1 MRSVQEVRQALAGRA
16 DPGILGAGDLEEV
29 QQPGAHGVLG
39 LLVRAAQQVQQ
50 SREGVLD
57 VAAEHVEIGHEQ
69 LRLEVRGRIRGRLPG
84 RGEISVLGAAHEL
97 DGREARLRL
106 GVGRALLELPTV
118 GRDGGVEI
126 APLDGLLGLGEQ
138 RGQRLLRRGLLA
150 LPLAL
155 GQLHALLAGDLED
168 LREQALDLR
177 LGQHGVDDRL
187 QLALQEQQQGGQLLD
202 AQRSRDPLLGVG
214 VDDGQAQRPAL
225 GVDPAAQGGEIGL
238 ALGDPAAGDEQE
250 RGDRLRVGDELLEAL
265 LGDWDLVRGGL
276 AGPRRRGQRP

>member
-1 MRSVQEVRQALAGRA
+1 MASWASATSG
-16 DPGILGAGDLEEV
+16 GSGASG
-29 QQPGAHGVLG
+29 GG
-39 LLVRAAQQVQQ
+39 LL
-50 SREGVLD
+50 
-57 VAAEHVEIGHEQ
+57 
-69 LRLEVRGRIRGRLPG
+69 PF
-84 RGEISVLGAAHEL
+84 
-97 DGREARLRL
+97 
-106 GVGRALLELPTV
+106 
-118 GRDGGVEI
+118 
-126 APLDGLLGLGEQ
+126 
-138 RGQRLLRRGLLA
+138 
-150 LPLAL
+150 PLAL

-265 LGDWDLVRGGL
+265 LGDGDLVRGGL
-276 AGPRRRGQRP
+276 AGPGLPGAAGRLLERGEIDDSVGIGHGRTPSTGA